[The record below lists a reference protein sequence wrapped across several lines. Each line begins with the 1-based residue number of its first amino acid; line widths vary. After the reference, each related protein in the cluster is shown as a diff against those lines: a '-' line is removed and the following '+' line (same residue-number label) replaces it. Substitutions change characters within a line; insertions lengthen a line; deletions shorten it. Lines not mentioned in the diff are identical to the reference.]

1 MRTPIY
7 MLTGFLFAARCWLA
21 VWGASPSVSGYQLSG
36 VRRSGFVSSTKAPL
50 PVTAVTVRAGTA
62 VLRASNPAPGTE
74 RESKYKIIDIAAD
87 FVSYHEKC
95 KDLGG
100 GERKAQWDR
109 MLETKHPDF
118 FQEVIYRKKTGSD
131 RDKFKEWCIETFW
144 TEVAPKMPT
153 VRKLHLTAADTIR
166 EVVNS
171 FQKKFPDFRPSTDF
185 YLTISF
191 SFRGKV
197 VDVKGKDVFAIGLE
211 NFQPGQPQLRITI
224 AHELFH
230 LYHFQFFSASGGL
243 YRSLWAE
250 GLASYASAIVVQGH
264 RFSQYLGFPGEKM
277 NRCEELLP
285 TMAKELLREMGNNDQ
300 RIKRI
305 YFGAEPNDTEIP
317 PEGGYYVGFL
327 IVQSLAKNN
336 SLADLARMKPDDVF
350 ATLRRELANLSES
363 R

>member
-1 MRTPIY
+1 MQKIPH
-7 MLTGFLFAARCWLA
+7 LFTVSLLAAAWF
-21 VWGASPSVSGYQLSG
+21 GAALPTSP
-36 VRRSGFVSSTKAPL
+36 
-50 PVTAVTVRAGTA
+50 GTA
-62 VLRASNPAPGTE
+62 GSSPEGAA
-74 RESKYKIIDIAAD
+74 KFKIVDVVRD
-87 FVSYHEKC
+87 FISYYEKC
-95 KDLGG
+95 SASA
-100 GERKAQWDR
+100 EAQRKAEWDR
-109 MLETKHPDF
+109 ILEAKHSDF
-118 FQEVIYRKKTGSD
+118 FNEVIYRKKEAAD
-131 RDKFKEWCIETFW
+131 REKFKEWCIETFW
-144 TEVAPKMPT
+144 SDVAPKMPA
-153 VRKLHLTAADTIR
+153 VRELHATAADTIGD
-166 EVVNS
+166 VVNG

-211 NFQPGQPQLRITI
+211 NFEPGQTQLRITI

-250 GLASYASAIVVQGH
+250 GLASYASSVIVPGY

-277 NRCEELLP
+277 NRCQELLP
-285 TMAKELLREMGNNDQ
+285 TMAKELLRELGNNDQ

-317 PEGGYYVGFL
+317 PEAGYYVGFL
-327 IVQSLAKNN
+327 IIESLAKKN

-350 ATLRRELANLSES
+350 ATLRGELTKLSQGE
-363 R
+363 